1 MLNRFC
7 RVTWSIDGDS
17 QTGPIRDH
25 NEDCIAFCEH
35 ARRSYAI
42 VCDGVGG
49 HNGGE
54 VASHQATAFIAEK
67 IAAVDVLEETK
78 LRAMLQQAHMHLCQ
92 AAEQNTALRH
102 MATTVVLAVQR
113 GGWVWLAWV
122 GDSRAYRLSGDGVK
136 QLTQDHSFVAEK
148 VAQGVLSEVEAN
160 NHPMAN
166 TITSAL
172 GGKRNG
178 LRHRGV
184 IKLRVKRGDALL
196 LMSDGVY
203 GVLSDTEIAEAA
215 NAGARALTSR
225 AIACGSQ
232 DNASAIVIRCV

>member
-1 MLNRFC
+1 MLNRFR
-7 RVTWSIDGDS
+7 RVTWSIAGDS
-17 QTGPIRDH
+17 QAGPIRDH

-35 ARRSYAI
+35 PRRSYAI

-54 VASHQATAFIAEK
+54 VASYQATAFLTERLAT
-67 IAAVDVLEETK
+67 ADALEETH
-78 LRAMLQQAHMHLCQ
+78 LRGILAQAHMHLCDVAQ
-92 AAEQNTALRH
+92 QDTALRH
-102 MATTVVLAVQR
+102 MATTVVLAVQS
-113 GGWVWLAWV
+113 GVWVWLAWV
-122 GDSRAYRLSGDGVK
+122 GDSRAYRLSCDGLK

-148 VAQGVLSEVEAN
+148 VAQGVLTEVEAS

-184 IKLRVKRGDALL
+184 VKSRAKRGETLL

-203 GVLSDTEIAEAA
+203 GVLSEAEIAEAA
-215 NAGARALTSR
+215 NVGAQALTNR

-232 DNASAIVIRCV
+232 DNASAIVIRFV